1 MAGIRV
7 CCFEAK
13 IKKDMLTDKKID
25 CSIPLYSCLLP
36 TLCLV
41 ILSTS
46 HSTCYIHVVCT
57 PMYVVSAY
65 ILDGM
70 ASAAVVKERVISDH

>member
-1 MAGIRV
+1 
-7 CCFEAK
+7 
-13 IKKDMLTDKKID
+13 MLIDKKID
-25 CSIPLYSCLLP
+25 CMYSSLFMP

-57 PMYVVSAY
+57 MYVVSAY